1 MKRDD
6 IIFDWNELSP
16 TPRPTHSWDF
26 FDETLRDGLQSPSVV
41 DPPIEQK
48 LKLVELM
55 AALGIRSADIGLP
68 GAGKRAFD
76 DVCAIARHI
85 QKKKLAL
92 EAGCA
97 GRTVIADLK
106 PIVEASQKTGM
117 RFVVYAF
124 IGSSPIR
131 QWAEGWTLDFIE
143 KQSIEAIDFAVREG
157 LEVAF
162 VTEDTTRSRP
172 QNLDVLFRAA
182 IEHGAKRLVLSDTV
196 GHATPDGTKAL
207 VDWTKALIVA
217 TGEKVKID
225 WHGHN
230 DRGLGVVN
238 ALIALE
244 AGAHRIHGSGLGVG
258 ERVGN
263 AAMDQMLLN
272 TRLLEWFQH
281 DLTRLVEY
289 VEAVSAATGVPLP
302 PNYPLSG
309 ADAFRTA
316 TGVHAA
322 AIIKAQTKGDAW
334 LADRIYSGVPAADF
348 GREQIIEV
356 GHMSGMS
363 NVRFWLSK
371 RGLPATEEVCRA
383 VLERAKQQPRTLT
396 EAEILSVLQGPKK
409 PLAPKIRPPKRA
421 VRAAKGSV
429 KRRQPKPRFKQPV
442 KGVPR

>member
-1 MKRDD
+1 MARHPSVAKMRHAD

-16 TPRPTHSWDF
+16 SPAPRHPWDF

-41 DPPIEQK
+41 DPLIEEK

-55 AALGIRSADIGLP
+55 HALGIRAADLGLP

-76 DVCAIARHI
+76 DVCAIAWHI
-85 QKKKLAL
+85 QKKKLAI
-92 EAGCA
+92 EVCCA
-97 GRTVIADLK
+97 GRTMVADLR
-106 PIVEASQKTGM
+106 PIAEASQKTGM
-117 RFVVYAF
+117 PFVAYAF

-131 QWAEGWTLDFIE
+131 QWAEDWSLEFIE
-143 KQSIEAIDFAVREG
+143 KQSIAAIDFAVKEG

-172 QNLDVLFRAA
+172 QNLAVLFRAA
-182 IEHGAKRLVLSDTV
+182 IEHGARRLVLSDTV
-196 GHATPDGTKAL
+196 GHATPDGTRAL
-207 VDWTKALIVA
+207 VQWTKNLILT
-217 TGEKVKID
+217 TGEAVKID

-244 AGAHRIHGSGLGVG
+244 SGAHRIHGSGLGVG

-272 TRLLEWFQH
+272 TRLLHWFEH

-289 VEAVSAATGVPLP
+289 VETVSRATGVPLP

-316 TGVHAA
+316 TGVHAS
-322 AIIKAQTKGDAW
+322 AIIKAQTKGDGW

-348 GREQIIEV
+348 GREQLIEV

-363 NVRFWLSK
+363 NVRYWLGK
-371 RGLPATEEVCRA
+371 RGLPATDALCLK
-383 VLERAKQQPRTLT
+383 VLARAKQQAHTLS
-396 EAEILSVLQGPKK
+396 EQEILAVLGAEAV
-409 PLAPKIRPPKRA
+409 APRRRTA
-421 VRAAKGSV
+421 VRGAKGAAK
-429 KRRQPKPRFKQPV
+429 RP
-442 KGVPR
+442 